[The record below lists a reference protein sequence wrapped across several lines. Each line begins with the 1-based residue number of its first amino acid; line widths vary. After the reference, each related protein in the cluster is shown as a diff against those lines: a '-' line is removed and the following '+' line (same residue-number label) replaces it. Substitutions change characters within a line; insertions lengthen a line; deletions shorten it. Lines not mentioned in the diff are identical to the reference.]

1 MAAPQDGV
9 YMIIRLVMLA
19 EFVAITAAL
28 AMPESPQSWVLA
40 SFVLATAA
48 LVVAIF
54 PSPAS
59 LGLAK
64 LLRPGL
70 VVLLAAPAL
79 WMALQAVPMPMGT
92 LGNPIWAT
100 ASAALNEPLS
110 EIITVDT
117 GATMLSLAQYCAV
130 LAAALVTAI
139 ITLDRYR
146 AAQVLHVLLAITTVA
161 TAMWFG
167 KETTVVAGPDGSTV
181 AVLGALLSCATAI
194 RAVDQLRRHS
204 RPGTIAPA
212 PLPALS
218 AAIIAMII
226 CVTVLLI
233 RTNSTAVVAAVLG
246 SGILLSVF
254 AIRRWF
260 LGLWGT
266 AGVFATAA
274 IFFIASATVIPF
286 RTNTDLTIALS
297 TSSQIATER
306 MLQDVGP
313 AGAGA
318 GASTVLLPI
327 YRDIGIGAPRERP
340 TAAAAIVIDMG
351 WAFLCGLVVIALLGA
366 CILIRRSLSRA
377 YDYVYPAL
385 GAGASIALTILAFAD
400 HGILGLGASLL
411 VAALFG
417 LAFGQSVPGAGRDAI
432 TLESKEASTW
442 MPGPVPA
449 PRPRFAS
456 ALVTIWPR
464 VALMVLGIALIMQ
477 TIWMVLP
484 EWYRGGQS
492 SLSTGASI
500 AAASPN
506 EISRPVSVAAAR
518 EDFWIQGGS
527 RSRGDPA
534 LAADE
539 QKTAL
544 PAVSNAFARTLRSSP
559 LRGDI
564 WLMLAAVSKHNST
577 QPSTAAMLKMS
588 YYTAPN
594 DLDLLPLRLSVALA
608 TDAVVRELEFRD
620 LIKRDVSLVVTRWPA
635 VRPALVAAHRSA
647 TAEGKIYLESLISE
661 LDPTFLDN
669 VRGRNSRQG
678 SRLAP

>member
-1 MAAPQDGV
+1 
-9 YMIIRLVMLA
+9 MIIRLVLLA
-19 EFVAITAAL
+19 EVVAITMAL
-28 AMPESPQSWVLA
+28 AMPESLQSLGLA
-40 SFVLATAA
+40 SFILATAA

-59 LGLAK
+59 LGLTK
-64 LLRPGL
+64 LLRPGP
-70 VVLLAAPAL
+70 VVVLAAPAL
-79 WMALQAVPMPMGT
+79 WMALQVVPMPMDT

-100 ASAALNEPLS
+100 ASAALSEPLA
-110 EIITVDT
+110 EKITVDM

-130 LAAALVTAI
+130 LAAALVTAV

-146 AAQVLHVLLAITTVA
+146 AAHVLHILLSIATIA

-167 KETTVVAGPDGSTV
+167 KETAGVAGPDGSTV
-181 AVLGALLSCATAI
+181 AVLGVLLSCATAI
-194 RAVDQLRRHS
+194 RAADQIARHS
-204 RPGTIAPA
+204 RPGTVAPV
-212 PLPALS
+212 PLLALS
-218 AAIIAMII
+218 AATIAMIV
-226 CVTVLLI
+226 CLAALLI
-233 RTNSTAVVAAVLG
+233 RTNSTAVVATLLG

-254 AIRRWF
+254 VIRRWF

-274 IFFIASATVIPF
+274 IFFIASVTVIPF
-286 RTNTDLTIALS
+286 RTNTDVTIALS

-306 MLQDVGP
+306 MLQDVRP
-313 AGAGA
+313 AGSGA
-318 GASTVLLPI
+318 GASTVLLPL

-340 TAAAAIVIDMG
+340 TAAAAMVIDMG
-351 WAFLCGLVVIALLGA
+351 WVFLCGLVVIAMLGA

-417 LAFGQSVPGAGRDAI
+417 LAFGQSVSGAGREAI
-432 TLESKEASTW
+432 SLESKEASDW
-442 MPGPVPA
+442 MAGPA
-449 PRPRFAS
+449 QASRPRLAPAF
-456 ALVTIWPR
+456 VTLWPR
-464 VALMVLGIALIMQ
+464 VCLAVLGIALIIQ

-484 EWYRGGQS
+484 GRYLGGQS
-492 SLSTGASI
+492 SLSTAVS
-500 AAASPN
+500 AAAWPN
-506 EISRPVSVAAAR
+506 GISKPVSAAAAH
-518 EDFWIQGGS
+518 EDLGIRGES

-539 QKTAL
+539 QKTEL
-544 PAVSNAFARTLRSSP
+544 PAASNAFARALRSSP

-564 WLMLAAVSKHNST
+564 WLILAAAPKQDSI
-577 QPSTAAMLKMS
+577 QTAAMLKMS

-594 DLDLLPLRLSVALA
+594 DLDLLPLRLSVALV

-620 LIKRDVSLVVTRWPA
+620 LIKRDVSLVVTR
-635 VRPALVAAHRSA
+635 RPAIKPALMAAYRSA
-647 TAEGKIYLESLISE
+647 SAEGKIYLENLISE
-661 LDPTFLDN
+661 LDPTYLDN
-669 VRGRNSRQG
+669 MRARNSRPG
-678 SRLAP
+678 SR

>member
-19 EFVAITAAL
+19 ELVAITAAL
-28 AMPESPQSWVLA
+28 AMPEGLQSLGLA
-40 SFVLATAA
+40 SFILATAA
-48 LVVAIF
+48 LAVAIF
-54 PSPAS
+54 PSSVS

-70 VVLLAAPAL
+70 VVVLAAPAL
-79 WMALQAVPMPMGT
+79 WMALQAVPMPMDT

-110 EIITVDT
+110 EIISVDI

-130 LAAALVTAI
+130 LAAALVTAV

-146 AAQVLHVLLAITTVA
+146 AAQVLHILLSITTVA

-167 KETTVVAGPDGSTV
+167 KGATVVSGPDGSTV
-181 AVLGALLSCATAI
+181 AVLGVLLSCATAI

-204 RPGTIAPA
+204 RPGKIAPA

-218 AAIIAMII
+218 AAIITMIV
-226 CVTVLLI
+226 CMGALLI
-233 RTNSTAVVAAVLG
+233 RTSSAAVVAALLG
-246 SGILLSVF
+246 SGILVSVF

-266 AGVFATAA
+266 AGVLATAA
-274 IFFIASATVIPF
+274 IFFVATVTVIPF

-306 MLQDVGP
+306 MLQDVRP
-313 AGAGA
+313 AGSGA
-318 GASTVLLPI
+318 GASTVLLPL

-351 WAFLCGLVVIALLGA
+351 WAFLCGLVVIAMLGA
-366 CILIRRSLSRA
+366 CILIRRSLSRG

-385 GAGASIALTILAFAD
+385 GAGASIALPILAFAD

-417 LAFGQSVPGAGRDAI
+417 LALGQSVPGAGREAI
-432 TLESKEASTW
+432 SFESKEASDW
-442 MPGPVPA
+442 MAGPTS
-449 PRPRFAS
+449 RPRLAS
-456 ALVTIWPR
+456 AFVTIWPR
-464 VALMVLGIALIMQ
+464 VALMVLGITLIMQ
-477 TIWMVLP
+477 TIWMTLP
-484 EWYRGGQS
+484 GLYLGGQS
-492 SLSTGASI
+492 SLS
-500 AAASPN
+500 AAASAAAAWPK
-506 EISRPVSVAAAR
+506 EISKPASVATAH
-518 EDFWIQGGS
+518 EDLWIRGGS
-527 RSRGDPA
+527 RPRGDPA

-539 QKTAL
+539 QQTAL
-544 PAVSNAFARTLRSSP
+544 PAASNAFARSLHSSP

-564 WLMLAAVSKHNST
+564 WLMLAAASTQNST
-577 QPSTAAMLKMS
+577 RSNTAAMLKMS

-620 LIKRDVSLVVTRWPA
+620 LIKRDVSLVVTRHPA
-635 VRPALVAAHRSA
+635 IRPALAAAYRSA
-647 TAEGKIYLESLISE
+647 SAEGKIYLESLISE
-661 LDPTFLDN
+661 LDPTYLDN
-669 VRGRNSRQG
+669 MRARYSRQG
-678 SRLAP
+678 SR

>member
-1 MAAPQDGV
+1 
-9 YMIIRLVMLA
+9 MIIRLVMLA
-19 EFVAITAAL
+19 ELVAITAAL
-28 AMPESPQSWVLA
+28 AMPENLQSLGLA
-40 SFVLATAA
+40 SFILATAA

-54 PSPAS
+54 PSSAS
-59 LGLAK
+59 HGLAK

-70 VVLLAAPAL
+70 VVVLAAPAL
-79 WMALQAVPMPMGT
+79 WMALQVVPMPMDT

-100 ASAALNEPLS
+100 ASAALNEPLT
-110 EIITVDT
+110 EIISVDI

-130 LAAALVTAI
+130 LAAALVTAV

-146 AAQVLHVLLAITTVA
+146 AAQVLHILLAITTVA

-167 KETTVVAGPDGSTV
+167 KEATVVAGPDGSTV
-181 AVLGALLSCATAI
+181 AVLGVLLSCATAI

-204 RPGTIAPA
+204 RPGKIAPT

-218 AAIIAMII
+218 AAVIAIIVCMAA
-226 CVTVLLI
+226 LLI
-233 RTNSTAVVAAVLG
+233 RTNSTAVVAALLG
-246 SGILLSVF
+246 SGILVSVF

-260 LGLWGT
+260 MGLWGT
-266 AGVFATAA
+266 AAVLATAA
-274 IFFIASATVIPF
+274 IFSIASLTVIPF
-286 RTNTDLTIALS
+286 RTNTDVTIALS

-306 MLQDVGP
+306 MLQDVRP
-313 AGAGA
+313 AGSGA
-318 GASTVLLPI
+318 GASMVLLPL

-340 TAAAAIVIDMG
+340 TAAAAMVIDMG
-351 WAFLCGLVVIALLGA
+351 WAFLCGLVVIAMLGA

-385 GAGASIALTILAFAD
+385 GAGASIAVPILAFAD

-417 LAFGQSVPGAGRDAI
+417 LAFGQSVSSAGREAKSLESEGASDWMAGPAPASRPRLAPAFI
-432 TLESKEASTW
+432 TLWAR
-442 MPGPVPA
+442 A
-449 PRPRFAS
+449 
-456 ALVTIWPR
+456 AL
-464 VALMVLGIALIMQ
+464 AMLGTALIIQ

-484 EWYRGGQS
+484 GWYLGGQS
-492 SLSTGASI
+492 SLSAVS
-500 AAASPN
+500 AAAAWPN
-506 EISRPVSVAAAR
+506 GISKPVSAAAAH
-518 EDFWIQGGS
+518 EDLWIRGES

-539 QKTAL
+539 QKTEL
-544 PAVSNAFARTLRSSP
+544 PAASNAFARALRSSP

-564 WLMLAAVSKHNST
+564 WLMLAAAPKQNSI
-577 QPSTAAMLKMS
+577 QTAAMLKMS

-620 LIKRDVSLVVTRWPA
+620 LIKRDVSLVVTRRPA
-635 VRPALVAAHRSA
+635 IRPALLAAYRSA
-647 TAEGKIYLESLISE
+647 SAEGKIYLENLISE
-661 LDPTFLDN
+661 LDPTYLDN
-669 VRGRNSRQG
+669 MRARNSRQG
-678 SRLAP
+678 SR

>member
-1 MAAPQDGV
+1 
-9 YMIIRLVMLA
+9 MIIRLVMLA

-28 AMPESPQSWVLA
+28 AMPESLQSLGLA
-40 SFVLATAA
+40 SFILATAA
-48 LVVAIF
+48 LVVALF
-54 PSPAS
+54 PSSAF

-64 LLRPGL
+64 RLRPGL
-70 VVLLAAPAL
+70 VVVLAAPAL
-79 WMALQAVPMPMGT
+79 WMALQAVPMPMHT

-100 ASAALNEPLS
+100 ASAALSEHLA
-110 EIITVDT
+110 EIITVDI
-117 GATMLSLAQYCAV
+117 GATMRSLAQYCAV
-130 LAAALVTAI
+130 LAAALVTAV

-146 AAQVLHVLLAITTVA
+146 AAQVLHILLSIAMIA

-167 KETTVVAGPDGSTV
+167 KETAGVAGPDGSTV
-181 AVLGALLSCATAI
+181 AVLGVLLSCATAI
-194 RAVDQLRRHS
+194 RAADQIARHS

-212 PLPALS
+212 PLLALS
-218 AAIIAMII
+218 AATIAMIV
-226 CVTVLLI
+226 CLAALLI
-233 RTNSTAVVAAVLG
+233 RTNSTAVVAALLG

-286 RTNTDLTIALS
+286 RTNTDVTIALS

-306 MLQDVGP
+306 MLQDVRP
-313 AGAGA
+313 AGSGA
-318 GASTVLLPI
+318 GASTVLLPL

-340 TAAAAIVIDMG
+340 TAAAAMVIDMG
-351 WAFLCGLVVIALLGA
+351 WAFLCGLVVLAMLGA

-417 LAFGQSVPGAGRDAI
+417 LAFGQSVSGAGREAI
-432 TLESKEASTW
+432 SWESKEASDW
-442 MPGPVPA
+442 MAGPTPA
-449 PRPRFAS
+449 SRPRLAPAF
-456 ALVTIWPR
+456 VTLWPR
-464 VALMVLGIALIMQ
+464 VALTVLGIALIIQ
-477 TIWMVLP
+477 TIWIVLTGW
-484 EWYRGGQS
+484 WYLGGQS
-492 SLSTGASI
+492 SLSAAVS
-500 AAASPN
+500 AAAAWPN
-506 EISRPVSVAAAR
+506 EISKPVSAAATH
-518 EDFWIQGGS
+518 EEFWIRGES

-539 QKTAL
+539 QKTEL
-544 PAVSNAFARTLRSSP
+544 PAASNAFARALRSSP

-564 WLMLAAVSKHNST
+564 WLMLAAASKQNSI
-577 QPSTAAMLKMS
+577 QTAATLKMS

-620 LIKRDVSLVVTRWPA
+620 LIKRDVSLVVTRRPA
-635 VRPALVAAHRSA
+635 IRPALVAAYRSA
-647 TAEGKIYLESLISE
+647 SAEGKIYLENLISE
-661 LDPTFLDN
+661 LDPTYLDN
-669 VRGRNSRQG
+669 MRARNSRQG
-678 SRLAP
+678 SR

>member
-1 MAAPQDGV
+1 
-9 YMIIRLVMLA
+9 MIIRLVMLA
-19 EFVAITAAL
+19 ELVAITAAL
-28 AMPESPQSWVLA
+28 VMPESLQSWVLA
-40 SFVLATAA
+40 SFVFATAA

-54 PSPAS
+54 PSFAS
-59 LGLAK
+59 LAK

-70 VVLLAAPAL
+70 VIVLAAPAL
-79 WMALQAVPMPMGT
+79 WMALQVAPMPMGT
-92 LGNPIWAT
+92 LGNSIWAT
-100 ASAALNEPLS
+100 ASAALNEPLA
-110 EIITVDT
+110 ERITVDT

-130 LAAALVTAI
+130 LAVALTTAV

-146 AAQVLHVLLAITTVA
+146 AAQVLHILLSIATVA
-161 TAMWFG
+161 TAVWFG
-167 KETTVVAGPDGSTV
+167 KETTVGTGPDGTTV
-181 AVLGALLSCATAI
+181 AVLGVLLSCATAI

-204 RPGTIAPA
+204 RPGTIALG

-218 AAIIAMII
+218 AAILSMIVCIAA
-226 CVTVLLI
+226 LLI
-233 RTNSTAVVAAVLG
+233 RANSTAVVAALLG

-254 AIRRWF
+254 AIRGWF

-266 AGVFATAA
+266 AGVLATATLS
-274 IFFIASATVIPF
+274 FIAIATVIPF

-297 TSSQIATER
+297 TSNQIATER

-313 AGAGA
+313 AGSGA

-351 WAFLCGLVVIALLGA
+351 RAFLAGLVVVAMLGA

-400 HGILGLGASLL
+400 PGILGLGASLL

-432 TLESKEASTW
+432 VSESREASEW
-442 MPGPVPA
+442 MAGPA
-449 PRPRFAS
+449 PASRSRFAS
-456 ALVTIWPR
+456 AFVTIWPR
-464 VALMVLGIALIMQ
+464 IALMVLGIALITQ
-477 TIWMVLP
+477 AIWMVLP
-484 EWYRGGQS
+484 EWYLGRLS
-492 SLSTGASI
+492 SLSTGVST
-500 AAASPN
+500 AAAWPDG
-506 EISRPVSVAAAR
+506 ISKPVSVAAAR
-518 EDFWIQGGS
+518 EDLLTRGGS
-527 RSRGDPA
+527 RSSWDSA

-544 PAVSNAFARTLRSSP
+544 PMASNAFARALRSSP

-564 WLMLAAVSKHNST
+564 WLMLAAASKHNSSPT
-577 QPSTAAMLKMS
+577 STAAMLKMS

-594 DLDLLPLRLSVALA
+594 DLDLLPLRLSVALT

-620 LIKRDVSLVVTRWPA
+620 LIKRDVSLVVMHRPA
-635 VRPALVAAHRSA
+635 VKPALVAAHRAAS
-647 TAEGKIYLESLISE
+647 TDGKIYLEGLISE
-661 LDPTFLDN
+661 LDPTYLDN
-669 VRGRNSRQG
+669 MRTRNSRQG
-678 SRLAP
+678 SR

>member
-1 MAAPQDGV
+1 
-9 YMIIRLVMLA
+9 MIIRLVMLA
-19 EFVAITAAL
+19 ELVAITAAL
-28 AMPESPQSWVLA
+28 AIPESLQSWVLA
-40 SFVLATAA
+40 SSILATAA

-54 PSPAS
+54 PSSSS
-59 LGLAK
+59 LGLAR

-70 VVLLAAPAL
+70 VVVLAAPAL
-79 WMALQAVPMPMGT
+79 WMALQAVPMPVDT

-100 ASAALNEPLS
+100 ASAALNEPLA
-110 EIITVDT
+110 EKITVDT
-117 GATMLSLAQYCAV
+117 GATVFSLAQYCAV
-130 LAAALVTAI
+130 LAAALITAV

-146 AAQVLHVLLAITTVA
+146 AAQVLHILLSITTIA

-167 KETTVVAGPDGSTV
+167 KEATVIAGPDGSTV
-181 AVLGALLSCATAI
+181 AVLGVLLSCATAI

-204 RPGTIAPA
+204 RPGKIAPA

-218 AAIIAMII
+218 AAIIAMIV
-226 CVTVLLI
+226 CLGALLI
-233 RTNSTAVVAAVLG
+233 RTNSTAVVAALLG

-260 LGLWGT
+260 LGVWGT

-274 IFFIASATVIPF
+274 VFFIASVTVIPF

-306 MLQDVGP
+306 MLQDVRP
-313 AGAGA
+313 AGSGA
-318 GASTVLLPI
+318 GASTVLLPL

-340 TAAAAIVIDMG
+340 TAAATIVIDMG
-351 WAFLCGLVVIALLGA
+351 WAFLCGLVVIAMLGA

-385 GAGASIALTILAFAD
+385 GAGAAIALPILAFAD

-417 LAFGQSVPGAGRDAI
+417 LAFGQSVSGASREI
-432 TLESKEASTW
+432 VSLESTEASDW
-442 MPGPVPA
+442 MAGPVPA
-449 PRPRFAS
+449 SRPRLAS
-456 ALVTIWPR
+456 AFVAVWPR
-464 VALMVLGIALIMQ
+464 VAMMVLGIALIIQ

-484 EWYRGGQS
+484 GWYLGGKS
-492 SLSTGASI
+492 SLSAVVS
-500 AAASPN
+500 AAAVWPN
-506 EISRPVSVAAAR
+506 DISKPVSVAAWR
-518 EDFWIQGGS
+518 EDFWIRGGS
-527 RSRGDPA
+527 PSRGDPA

-544 PAVSNAFARTLRSSP
+544 PAAFTRSLRSSP

-564 WLMLAAVSKHNST
+564 WLMLAAASKQNST
-577 QPSTAAMLKMS
+577 QTAAMLKMS

-620 LIKRDVSLVVTRWPA
+620 LIKRDVSLVATRRPA
-635 VRPALVAAHRSA
+635 IRPALVAAYRSA
-647 TAEGKIYLESLISE
+647 SAEGKIYLEGLISE
-661 LDPTFLDN
+661 LDPNYLDDM
-669 VRGRNSRQG
+669 RARHPRQG
-678 SRLAP
+678 SR